1 MMKLVVCAVLTLCL
15 LPGLLTGQ
23 TKPAEDVWDQF
34 DTLLASGKELATGS
48 LVFRRLSQL
57 KSFGI
62 FVPRSLKSCA
72 RS

>member
-23 TKPAEDVWDQF
+23 TKPADDVWGPIRYFVGQWEG
-34 DTLLASGKELATGS
+34 TATGS